1 MPQVKREV
9 GQRRMTKKMTNAELQ
24 ARIDKHEEIC
34 AIRWAEILGRVKRLE
49 IIILGSAGT
58 MIVMLT
64 NILLKGL
71 G

>member
-1 MPQVKREV
+1 
-9 GQRRMTKKMTNAELQ
+9 MTNAELQ

-49 IIILGSAGT
+49 LIILGSAGT
-58 MIVMLT
+58 IIVMLG
-64 NILLKGL
+64 NLLLKGL